1 MSLNLIYV
9 VAFRGVEIFKT
20 KNKSVALEL
29 CEKKKKNVISVEKV
43 LRIMNYL
50 CMQ

>member
-29 CEKKKKNVISVEKV
+29 CEKKRRMLYPWRKS
-43 LRIMNYL
+43 
-50 CMQ
+50 CG